1 MSSTENP
8 VNSYEMN
15 LQDGAPE
22 AAVVELTEGAGF
34 GIRVV
39 ARLVDLGIGYIM
51 GYGAGLVTGFI
62 LAVLQRGGYIDASW
76 QGRIPEGNTVPLFLA
91 GLAGVIS
98 YHTLCEWIHGA
109 TPGKLICRIRVVRED
124 GRPCGWSGALI
135 RSSAYLLDALFFGL
149 IGYHSME
156 KTRLS
161 QRNGDVWG
169 RTAVIKTALLPEA
182 SKRSPALFILGLFLG
197 TGAWMICMVTG
208 WLIELL

>member
-1 MSSTENP
+1 MNP
-8 VNSYEMN
+8 AESAANSYELN
-15 LQDGAPE
+15 LQDEPPE
-22 AAVVELTEGAGF
+22 AAAIELKEGAGF

-39 ARLVDLGIGYIM
+39 ARLVDLGIGYLM
-51 GYGAGLVTGFI
+51 GYGAGIATGFI

-76 QGRIPEGNTVPLFLA
+76 QGRIPEGNTVTLFLA
-91 GLAGVIS
+91 GLAGVIA

-109 TPGKLICRIRVVRED
+109 TLGKLICRIRVVRQD
-124 GRPCGWSGALI
+124 GRPCGLSGALI
-135 RSSAYLLDALFFGL
+135 RSIAYLLDSLFFGL

-169 RTAVIKTALLPEA
+169 RTAVIKTAQLPA
-182 SKRSPALFILGLFLG
+182 SSEKSPALFILGLFLG
-197 TGAWMICMVTG
+197 TGAWMTCMVTG